1 MAQAERRVSLGEL
14 IRTAGIAPAIT
25 RQPCLPAPSQPS
37 KLASKEDRTQA
48 RDILIRR
55 RQKNPESKDAVLKRI
70 FKSSKEKEKALD
82 PVLWEFSQDELDQ
95 ALSAV
100 IRNNFWLT
108 FTISISSFAEVFGTF
123 GLRTCSPIQR

>member
-14 IRTAGIAPAIT
+14 IRHAGITPVTT
-25 RQPCLPAPSQPS
+25 RQPCLPAPSQPNNLS
-37 KLASKEDRTQA
+37 SEEDRTQA

-82 PVLWEFSQDELDQ
+82 TTQWEFSQDELDQ

-100 IRNNFWLT
+100 IRNSESSPGLVQAFLSLGAKVNFVDT
-108 FTISISSFAEVFGTF
+108 SDKKKSK
-123 GLRTCSPIQR
+123 